1 MSKAYRVSRRVRRK
15 MKKVSD
21 ASRAEKLAGVRGNAF
36 PDWNQQWILREFEN
50 GASTQQGPMV
60 VEARVLS
67 RARRSKKLG
76 RRSTKGKVRK
86 GKKPA
91 KTAVAPKEQPVRGG
105 GGQVLTLP
113 KGQPGKGKAKV
124 EEKPKPAQAKR
135 PEKGRMPKSPEVL
148 AARKGAAKPDVV
160 TDDQDKKVEGK
171 RKAPR
176 KRESGMEKRERK
188 RKALERKADKP
199 PRAYCGTCKGTV
211 LLTEYGVTGCLKCEK
226 KRGKK

>member
-1 MSKAYRVSRRVRRK
+1 MKRISDVSRA
-15 MKKVSD
+15 KKVT
-21 ASRAEKLAGVRGNAF
+21 GVRGNASL
-36 PDWNQQWILREFEN
+36 DWNQWILRKFES

-105 GGQVLTLP
+105 GGQVPTLP
-113 KGQPGKGKAKV
+113 KGQLGKGKAKV
-124 EEKPKPAQAKR
+124 EEKPKPKQAKQ
-135 PEKGRMPKSPEVL
+135 PEKGCTPKSPGVP
-148 AARKGAAKPDVV
+148 AARKGAAKPNVV
-160 TDDQDKKVEGK
+160 TDDQDKEVGGK
-171 RKAPR
+171 RKVPR

-188 RKALERKADKP
+188 AKAKERMADKP
-199 PRAYCGTCKGTV
+199 PRAYCSACKGTV
-211 LLTEYGVTGCLKCEK
+211 LLTEYGVTSCLKCEK